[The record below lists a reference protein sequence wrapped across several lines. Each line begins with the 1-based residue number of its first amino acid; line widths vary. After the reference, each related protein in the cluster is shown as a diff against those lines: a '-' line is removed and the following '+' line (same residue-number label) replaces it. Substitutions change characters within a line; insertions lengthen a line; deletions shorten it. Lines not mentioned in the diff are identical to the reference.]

1 MSSYF
6 VYLAFRLGSGL
17 FGALPEVVMR
27 KAGEWA
33 GGLSW
38 LLAGP
43 RKDMAVRHMRR
54 VLGDEATDDDAL
66 TAARSMF
73 RAYGRYWAETFWF
86 RPRKAA
92 GIRAHTTLIGVEHLV
107 GVRDRGDA
115 MIVAL
120 PHMGNWEMAATAGET
135 VGVRVTAVAEA
146 LANRRVVEWFLAM
159 RESVGIDIVLT
170 GRGSG
175 TMRALLQALKDRRVV
190 ALLSDRDVTGSGIP
204 TEFFGEVT
212 ALPAGPASLSNRTG
226 APILPVASYFKK
238 GRGHTII
245 IGAPIEP
252 PSEGSKDERVAVQTR
267 LLAAELENLIRR
279 DPAQWH
285 ILQPNWPSDH
295 ESEADPSTDDP
306 LPSVA

>member
-1 MSSYF
+1 MSSYV
-6 VYLAFRLGSGL
+6 VYLAFRAAGGL

-33 GGLSW
+33 G
-38 LLAGP
+38 LLAWSVAGP
-43 RKDMAVRHMRR
+43 RKAMAIRHMTR
-54 VLGDEATDDDAL
+54 VLGDSAGHGDTRL
-66 TAARSMF
+66 AARSMF

-86 RPRKAA
+86 RPRRAA
-92 GIRAHTTLIGVEHLV
+92 GIREHTTLVGVENLIE
-107 GVRDRGDA
+107 VRDRGDA

-135 VGVRVTAVAEA
+135 VGVRVTAVAET
-146 LANRRVVEWFLAM
+146 LANRRVVDWFLAM

-170 GRGSG
+170 GQGSG
-175 TMRALLQALKDRRVV
+175 TMRSLLRALKDKRVV
-190 ALLSDRDVTGSGIP
+190 ALLSDRDVTGSGIQ
-204 TEFFGEVT
+204 TEFFGEIT

-245 IGAPIEP
+245 VGAAIEAP
-252 PSEGSKDERVAVQTR
+252 REGSKEERVALQTR
-267 LLAAELENLIRR
+267 LLAKALEELIRR

-285 ILQPNWPSDH
+285 ILQPNWPSDR
-295 ESEADPSTDDP
+295 EPEEDPSTDDP
-306 LPSVA
+306 LASVT

>member
-1 MSSYF
+1 VGSYLI
-6 VYLAFRLGSGL
+6 YLAFRAGSAL

-33 GGLSW
+33 GALW
-38 LLAGP
+38 WVLAGP
-43 RKDMAVRHMRR
+43 RKAMAVRHMRR
-54 VLGDEATDDDAL
+54 VLGESATDGDAL
-66 TAARSMF
+66 VAARAMF

-107 GVRDRGDA
+107 EVRDRGDA

-135 VGVRVTAVAEA
+135 VGVRVTAVAES
-146 LANRRVVEWFLAM
+146 LANRRIVDWFLAM

-170 GRGSG
+170 GQGSG
-175 TMRALLQALKDRRVV
+175 TMRALFAALKDKRVV

-204 TEFFGEVT
+204 IEFFGEVT
-212 ALPAGPASLSNRTG
+212 GLPAGPASLSIRTG

-252 PSEGSKDERVAVQTR
+252 PRDGSKDERVAVQTR
-267 LLAAELENLIRR
+267 LLAAALEDLIRR

-285 ILQPNWPSDH
+285 ILQPNWPSDR
-295 ESEADPSTDDP
+295 ESEDDPSTEDP
-306 LPSVA
+306 LQSVA